1 METRAKSAAAPTAA
15 TVGRV
20 AQRDRYLI
28 EGKIELQELRDRR
41 LTLCLGALGAF
52 LGSLER
58 GVETVVLRISR
69 GEHAISHE
77 VPLGADPEGA
87 LCDLQR
93 LRSVAQVVFRSGR

>member
-41 LTLCLGALGAF
+41 LTVCLGALGAF

-58 GVETVVLRISR
+58 GVETAVLRISR
-69 GEHAISHE
+69 GEHAISRQ
-77 VPLGADPEGA
+77 VTLGADPEGA
-87 LCDLQR
+87 LWDPQR
-93 LRSVAQVVFRSGR
+93 FPPVA